1 VATPETQL
9 SQLRVAAVWGTTVL
23 TVRELRRGESF
34 DVSDGPKHS
43 IPMPD
48 GMDIAP
54 APLRAVPGGWELDPR
69 GIAAGLL
76 LLRGRQEDPIAIAR
90 SGVPVAVMP
99 GDYGLLQYGLLS
111 IFFQYFQ
118 VPTRRVPPRG
128 FEAVTILSLLASV
141 VLHGGAVGV
150 FKTLMPKPP
159 PAAPME
165 LSSPGEFAARLGVQ
179 HGFGQGEA
187 PGANTP
193 VVRLLPRSSM
203 AELLEASRATTLQ
216 ERINGVRAVPSALLG
231 LGATTLVPGAEGGS
245 KPEPAGGP
253 APSNTMQTG
262 WHGSPAGSSSAAL
275 DAGAPADPKAAKGAL
290 SSDQVR
296 RVVVSHQATV
306 RACYD
311 AELPK
316 HPGLK
321 GNVTVTW
328 QIEPNG
334 SVSSAEVASSTLSN
348 ARAEACIVKQVK
360 LWKFP
365 TAELPTQPTFPFILG
380 SK

>member
-1 VATPETQL
+1 VATQPTQL

-34 DVSDGPKHS
+34 EVGEGPKHA

-48 GMDIAP
+48 GMIMSA
-54 APLRAVPGGWELDPR
+54 APLRAVPGGWELDPQ

-90 SGVPVAVMP
+90 HGVPVAVMP

-118 VPTRRVPPRG
+118 VPTRRLPPRG
-128 FEAVTILSLLASV
+128 FDAVTILSLLASV
-141 VLHGGAVGV
+141 VLHAGTVGV

-165 LSSPGEFAARLGVQ
+165 LSSPTEFAARLGVR
-179 HGFGQGEA
+179 HGFGERQEPA
-187 PGANTP
+187 AMVQAANTAP
-193 VVRLLPRSSM
+193 PGTM
-203 AELLEASRATTLQ
+203 AELLDATRAKALQ
-216 ERINGVRAVPSALLG
+216 EQLAGVRAAPAALLG
-231 LGATTLVPGAEGGS
+231 LGATTLVPGADGGTRA
-245 KPEPAGGP
+245 EPTATTASSSMQSGWFGP
-253 APSNTMQTG
+253 S
-262 WHGSPAGSSSAAL
+262 AGSSSANA
-275 DAGAPADPKAAKGAL
+275 DAGPPPDPKAPKGAL

-296 RVVVSHQATV
+296 RVVVSHQNTV

-334 SVSSAEVASSTLSN
+334 TVSSAEVASTTLGN

-365 TAELPTQPTFPFILG
+365 IAELPTQPTFPFILG